1 MGRIKEAWIARRNA
15 ILASPRFQAGAA
27 WFPLSRPIVRYKA
40 ASMFT
45 MVTGFVY
52 SQVLAACIKADLFE
66 MLRREPLDASSV
78 AARTDLPVEGALR
91 LLKAAASLD
100 LAEDLGDG
108 RFALGAQGAALL
120 GNAGLSSM
128 IMHHQLLYADLADPL
143 ALLRNG
149 RGKLADYWAYE
160 TAPAQVTKDYSALMA
175 ATQPMIAEQVLLAY
189 NFGKHRHI
197 LDVGGGEGAFLDAV
211 GARYPNLK
219 RTLFDLPAVAER
231 ARARTGGA
239 IEAIGG
245 SFFDDSLPTG
255 ADIVTLIR
263 ILHDHDDGPALVLLA
278 AIAAALKSGDTLLI
292 SEPMA
297 GTAGAKPMGEAY
309 FGFYLHAMGQGRPR
323 TSQEIGAMLKAA
335 GFAHWR
341 TVSTQLPLITRII
354 VATR

>member
-1 MGRIKEAWIARRNA
+1 MGKIKEAWIARRNA

-40 ASMFT
+40 ASMFN

-52 SQVLAACIKADLFE
+52 SQVLAACIKTNLFE
-66 MLRREPLDASSV
+66 MLRAEPLDAATV
-78 AARTDLPVEGALR
+78 AARTDLPVYGALR

-100 LAEDLGDG
+100 LTEDIGDG

-149 RGKLADYWAYE
+149 RGKLADYWAYG
-160 TAPAQVTKDYSALMA
+160 TAPSQVTKDYSALMA

-197 LDVGGGEGAFLDAV
+197 IDVGGGEGAFLDAV
-211 GARYPNLK
+211 GARHPKLK

-231 ARARTGGA
+231 VRGA
-239 IEAIGG
+239 AGFEVVGG
-245 SFFDDSLPTG
+245 SFFEDSLPTS
-255 ADIVTLIR
+255 ADIATLIR
-263 ILHDHDDGPALVLLA
+263 ILHDHDDGPAQALLGA
-278 AIAAALKSGDTLLI
+278 VAAALKPGDTLLI

-297 GTAGAKPMGEAY
+297 DTAGAEPMGEAY

-323 TSQEIGAMLKAA
+323 TAAEIGDMLKNA
-335 GFAHWR
+335 GFARWYK
-341 TVSTQLPLITRII
+341 VKTQLPLITRII